1 MTNTELIDRLCSLL
15 ESQAEIIREQ
25 AFYIEQVLDVDE
37 AVREKYADL
46 RKSVE
51 GGLESIESCGS
62 LFPGCGGEE

>member
-1 MTNTELIDRLCSLL
+1 MTNTELIDRLCTLL

-25 AFYIEQVLDVDE
+25 ALYIEQVLDVDE

-51 GGLESIESCGS
+51 GGLESNESYGS
-62 LFPGCGGEE
+62 LFPGCGGKE